1 MKKLKAFLFLFLCL
15 TYAQAQNRDIKTV
28 TGNVDSVTVFL
39 TGAELH
45 HTTKAQLKAGKQ
57 VLVFEGLSPEL
68 NPSSVVLNVFPKNI
82 TILSVSSRT
91 NYLKPGAESERIAQ
105 VRDSLNWVSDQL
117 SALSS
122 ESSALN
128 EEKKLLFRDEAI
140 GGTSKGVS
148 IVEIEKAA
156 DFYRKR
162 VSGINDR
169 LSKIFKETNK
179 YNGIQQN
186 LSAQLNELNAQNNP
200 RTSEVRVELNCP
212 SSTEVLLGLS
222 YVVSTAGWA
231 PKYDVRSEKLGEPV
245 KLVYRANVMN
255 GSGLD
260 WDNVHIVL
268 STANPLAGAAMP
280 TLERWTMGDNDM
292 KKMASIQLNE
302 VMVVSGNSSAD
313 FKAKPE
319 ERKDVQLRTI
329 EVQELS
335 SEFSI
340 SLPYSIASDKK
351 PYLVDVTEYSLGAT
365 YEYYTAPKVDADA
378 FLTAKVVGWNKLN
391 LVSGD
396 ASVYFGGTYLG
407 PSFINTN
414 STKDTL
420 VLSLGRDKLTTVT
433 RTQESELSKRQVIG
447 NNEKETFY
455 FSTNIRN
462 NHDKPIKVT
471 LQDQVPVSVSGDVM
485 VDALELN
492 GGELEESTGFV
503 TWIIQLQ
510 PGETRNVRMGYSVKT
525 PKGTSVAK
533 SRFRT
538 IAAPSF

>member
-1 MKKLKAFLFLFLCL
+1 MKNLIVIFFLALCSSSL
-15 TYAQAQNRDIKTV
+15 HAQSRDVKKI
-28 TGNVDSVTVFL
+28 TGIVDSVTVYL

-45 HTTKAQLKAGKQ
+45 HSAKTELKSGKQ
-57 VLVFEGLSPEL
+57 VVVFEGLSPEL
-68 NPSSVVLNVFPKNI
+68 NASSVVLNVFPKNI

-91 NYLKPGAESERIAQ
+91 NYLKPGTESDRIAQ
-105 VRDSLNWVSDQL
+105 VRDSLNWVSDQQ
-117 SALSS
+117 SMLSS
-122 ESSALN
+122 ESAALN

-148 IVEIEKAA
+148 VVEIEKAA

-162 VSGINDR
+162 VNGINER
-169 LSKIFKETNK
+169 LNKIQKEIVK

-186 LSAQLNELNAQNNP
+186 LNAQLNELNAQNNP

-212 SSTEVLLGLS
+212 VAASVSFGLT
-222 YVVSTAGWA
+222 YVVNSAGWA
-231 PKYDVRSEKLGEPV
+231 PKYDVRSDKLGEPV

-268 STANPLAGAAMP
+268 STANPLAGAALP
-280 TLERWTMGDNDM
+280 TLERWTLGDRVMN
-292 KKMASIQLNE
+292 KMASIEMNE
-302 VMVVSGNSSAD
+302 VMIVSGGNP
-313 FKAKPE
+313 AKFGAE
-319 ERKDVQLRTI
+319 EDKKKEVQLRNI

-335 SEFSI
+335 TEFSI

-365 YEYYTAPKVDADA
+365 YEYYTAPKADADA

-407 PSFINTN
+407 PSYINTN

-433 RTQESELSKRQVIG
+433 RTQESELNKRQVIG

-485 VDALELN
+485 VDALELD
-492 GGELEESTGFV
+492 GGKLEESTGFV

-533 SRFRT
+533 AKFRT